1 MSSGVS
7 SEVSSLAY
15 PLTLLPAYR
24 PNRSRVNP
32 QDSREC
38 LTLGCPPDSSPRL
51 LHGTPRVN
59 SPSSSPIYPEDY
71 LRVYPDDY
79 CPGRPVSKRFPPTHA
94 RPSAA
99 IPDPLAE
106 MDKACGL
113 PIDSHRAQ
121 VCR

>member
-38 LTLGCPPDSSPRL
+38 LTLGCPPDFSARL

-59 SPSSSPIYPEDY
+59 SPSSSPTYPEDY
-71 LRVYPDDY
+71 LRVYPEDY
-79 CPGRPVSKRFPPTHA
+79 HPGRLVSKRFPPTHA

-99 IPDPLAE
+99 VPASLAE
-106 MDKACGL
+106 PDTE
-113 PIDSHRAQ
+113 
-121 VCR
+121 